1 MKSSS
6 SFRLRLLLG
15 SVLWTLGLLA
25 LAHMIFRAIVVRP
38 HFVFTSADPIIIG
51 LALLFAFSG
60 LMAVRSGLIPF
71 RRLRERLLDVRDG
84 RLQTVTESYP
94 NEVQPLVDDL
104 NSLLEQRDRAVR
116 EAQAKAGDLAHGLK
130 TPLAILA
137 QEAERLDREGHTEPA
152 VSIRLQIERM
162 RRQIEYELA
171 QARAAATGNTPGVRS
186 SVKESAVGLSRTLQR
201 LYADRAF
208 SIEIEASD
216 EHFVRVQ
223 REDLDEILGNLLDN
237 ACKWAKTR
245 VALSSQV
252 GNRELLITVEDD
264 GPGIAP
270 PLRESVLQRGV
281 RADETAPG
289 SGLGLAIVRRLA
301 ELYRGSVSLEQS
313 SMGGLKATVRLPLA
327 G

>member
-1 MKSSS
+1 
-6 SFRLRLLLG
+6 RLRLLLG

-25 LAHMIFRAIVVRP
+25 LAHMIFRAIFIRP
-38 HFVFTSADPIIIG
+38 HFVFRSADPIIIG
-51 LALLFAFSG
+51 LALLFAISG

-71 RRLRERLLDVRDG
+71 RRLRQRLLDVRDG
-84 RLQTVTESYP
+84 RLQTVTGSYP

-130 TPLAILA
+130 TPLAIIA
-137 QEAERLDREGHTEPA
+137 QEAEPLEREGHTELA
-152 VSIRLQIERM
+152 LSIRVQIERM
-162 RRQIEYELA
+162 RRQIEYQLA

-186 SVKESAVGLSRTLQR
+186 SIKESAVGLSRTLHR

-208 SIEIEASD
+208 SIEIEASG

-245 VALSSQV
+245 VLLSSQIA
-252 GNRELLITVEDD
+252 NCELLMVVDDD

-270 PLRESVLQRGV
+270 SLRESVLQRGV

-301 ELYRGSVSLEQS
+301 ELYRGSISLEQS
-313 SMGGLKATVRLPLA
+313 SMGGLRATVRLPVA